1 MLIDSVGVFIYN
13 TNLNNFNRGIMLNL
27 QTLPRTPVT
36 MSYASRINSRFHKS
50 QSQYV
55 DIATRLAEAIK
66 HAGWRAGTVQ
76 QAAKEFSIRNKNIQ
90 SAKNITLCSAQK
102 SSMDKIVIDVTLQRE
117 LSIEHLVSIL
127 TKFKQIL
134 VMPICVYEDPMAP
147 GKYVCWDGQHT
158 IVMLY
163 IIYAQILGEE
173 ISQIEVP
180 IVIYPSTMKAEM
192 RECFIMLNGDA
203 KKPLEEIDIFYQKIY
218 GVRTDGSTNPD
229 WLLAEAKQQALESN
243 DMFATDAK
251 FGDEKNPGALSRMIE
266 LVSDNYTL
274 EVTQAFCKYFKS
286 VCNSSRPVL
295 PKESWMLYDYFD
307 LCLSS
312 GITLDN
318 NYISS
323 VASALQVVDNG
334 DFNASKFYTSAKESY
349 QEWFR
354 NNKPNPDGTLWGI
367 TYPESRIG
375 MTFLIAQI
383 KKAGVVVPKYAQALW
398 TVSSTDL
405 H

>member
-1 MLIDSVGVFIYN
+1 
-13 TNLNNFNRGIMLNL
+13 MLNL

-36 MSYASRINSRFHKS
+36 VNYASRINGRFHKS

-55 DIATRLAEAIK
+55 TIANRLAEAIK
-66 HAGWRAGTVQ
+66 HAGWRAGTVG
-76 QAAKEFSIRNKNIQ
+76 QAAKEFAVRNKNIQ
-90 SAKNITLCSAQK
+90 SAKNIKLCSAQK
-102 SSMDKIVIDVTLQRE
+102 AMMDKIVIDITLQRE

-163 IIYAQILGEE
+163 IIYAQILGED
-173 ISQIEVP
+173 ISNIEVP
-180 IVIYPSTMKAEM
+180 IVVYPSTMKAEM

-203 KKPLEEIDIFYQKIY
+203 KKRLDEIDIFYQKIY

-229 WLLAEAKQQALESN
+229 WLLAEEKQQALESN
-243 DMFATDAK
+243 DMFATDEK
-251 FGDEKNPGALSRMIE
+251 FGDEKQPGALSRMVE
-266 LVSDNYTL
+266 LISDNYTL
-274 EVTQAFCKYFKS
+274 EVTQAFCKYFKA
-286 VCNSSRPVL
+286 VCDSNRPVR

-312 GITLDN
+312 GITLDDA
-318 NYISS
+318 YIAD
-323 VASALQVVDNG
+323 VARALQINSN
-334 DFNASKFYTSAKESY
+334 DFNASTFYATAKESY

-367 TYPESRIG
+367 TYPEGRIG

-383 KKAGVVVPKYAQALW
+383 RKASVAVPKYTQALW
-398 TVSSTDL
+398 VVPAKDL
-405 H
+405 Y